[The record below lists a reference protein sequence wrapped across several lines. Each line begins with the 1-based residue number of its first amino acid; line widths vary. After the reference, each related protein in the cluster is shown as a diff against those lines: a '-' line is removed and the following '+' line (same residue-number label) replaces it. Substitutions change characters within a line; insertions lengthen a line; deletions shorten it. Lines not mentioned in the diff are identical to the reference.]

1 MSDFWLILY
10 PDTFLWD
17 KGDKGMFYNSAN
29 GKNFKYHVT
38 EDLKA
43 IVESLKDPFNHYSVL
58 ISTDELADDGIHRW
72 ADNIVAMKGGEIR
85 FSGEYF
91 PISFAPKLK
100 MREKYYDTP
109 DDYVKHY
116 KKDVLGNLSELVL
129 YINGNLKYDR
139 LKYKQFIH
147 PIDSDKTLPF
157 EEIKNM
163 IYECRGGHLSM
174 VAIVGDVFD
183 YQYFQELLDWIDRTD
198 LTITL
203 HTTIS
208 HLNENRNQ
216 IGLINKCDG
225 VNVVVIIDELSLIED
240 NAEALKEIGAH
251 SRFIV
256 TSEDD
261 YDDVVVAV
269 TARGMED
276 FDMVPF
282 YTGRNME
289 FFERNVFNEYDDI
302 VGTHLTKREIFA
314 RQTLNT
320 NFYGRLIVLPDGY
333 VYANTNNE
341 PLGKLGDNLFDML
354 FKELSS
360 NESWLKVRDSQPCT
374 DCLCQYLCPSISNY
388 EIVTGRVNMCDKI

>member
-1 MSDFWLILY
+1 
-10 PDTFLWD
+10 
-17 KGDKGMFYNSAN
+17 
-29 GKNFKYHVT
+29 
-38 EDLKA
+38 
-43 IVESLKDPFNHYSVL
+43 
-58 ISTDELADDGIHRW
+58 
-72 ADNIVAMKGGEIR
+72 
-85 FSGEYF
+85 
-91 PISFAPKLK
+91 
-100 MREKYYDTP
+100 
-109 DDYVKHY
+109 
-116 KKDVLGNLSELVL
+116 
-129 YINGNLKYDR
+129 
-139 LKYKQFIH
+139 
-147 PIDSDKTLPF
+147 
-157 EEIKNM
+157 M